1 MSMSTGSLGGKLMEL
16 SPNGQNLEAKSAT
29 LGKNINM
36 KFKCLNKLY
45 ITYSMILAPLFG
57 Y

>member
-1 MSMSTGSLGGKLMEL
+1 MEL